1 MPGLGAGKTRLWG
14 IRCMRLYYG
23 YEEIKNLTVE
33 LSWQV
38 DKINNNPS
46 VSSDWK
52 GLGNEIDKLLTYYNE
67 ILNHL
72 KPGEK
77 VTDFQM
83 IQEFNETEMYIEKFR
98 KIFK

>member
-1 MPGLGAGKTRLWG
+1 
-14 IRCMRLYYG
+14 MRLYYG

-38 DKINNNPS
+38 DKINDNPS

-52 GLGNEIDKLLTYYNE
+52 ELGNEIDKLLTYYNA
-67 ILNHL
+67 ILNQL

>member
-1 MPGLGAGKTRLWG
+1 
-14 IRCMRLYYG
+14 MRLYYG
-23 YEEIKNLTVE
+23 CEEIKNLTVE

-52 GLGNEIDKLLTYYNE
+52 ELGNEIDKLITYYNA
-67 ILNHL
+67 ILNQL

>member
-1 MPGLGAGKTRLWG
+1 
-14 IRCMRLYYG
+14 MRLYYG

-52 GLGNEIDKLLTYYNE
+52 ELGNEIDKLLTYYIA
-67 ILNHL
+67 ILNQL
-72 KPGEK
+72 KPGET

>member
-1 MPGLGAGKTRLWG
+1 
-14 IRCMRLYYG
+14 MRLYYG

-52 GLGNEIDKLLTYYNE
+52 ELGNEIDKLLTYYNA
-67 ILNHL
+67 ILNQL
-72 KPGEK
+72 KPGET

-83 IQEFNETEMYIEKFR
+83 IQELNETEMYIEKFR